1 MTSQQAE
8 RTRRATTKAP
18 PALDVVQQRRSRL
31 RDPLIIFQ
39 IYMVLL
45 IFSPSIY
52 IVQSLGAAGT
62 PAGIFGCVILII
74 WAVGRLTS
82 KRGRIGMTPLHWFV
96 AIFILS
102 VLLGFCAGMLR
113 PISALETSASLRGLI
128 STASGVGVMLFAA
141 DSLRTRELLE
151 EFLRFLVL
159 IGTVLALMGVIQF
172 LTGFNFIEALHLPGL
187 TANSEVAGLYQR
199 AGYPRVSATAIHSI
213 EFSAVVGMAL
223 PIAAHFAVSATR
235 RRWFRWTQLII
246 MLTALPLTIARSGA
260 IALIVGI
267 LFLLWIGSRRQRV
280 LIIALSVVAA
290 VAFRFIT
297 PGLLGTIRTLFT
309 GAGQD
314 ISISGRVDDFQA
326 VAAFVQQ
333 APFFGRGFQTF
344 IPTVYRTLDNQ
355 FLGTVVESG
364 LIGAAALALLFVGPI
379 VTSRS
384 SARRANDRGARNT
397 ALAIA
402 VSIGLALVLSL
413 TFDFFGFPMALG
425 MLSLIF
431 GASGALWR
439 VTRRTGA
446 HAHSPA
452 PWPPG
457 QPRRSGI
464 AVVAVVAVVSVALLV
479 AGVVAIRSAH
489 SDYEARGSVVL
500 VVQKGPDNN
509 TFDASTP
516 IIGISD
522 LVQFL
527 LQDRSTKEELASAGV
542 DDYSVALGSGS
553 LAPYTDIRGESNIVW
568 VAARAANPAL
578 ALRNAQI
585 VRSRLVSDL
594 SDLQLARG
602 IPESIKIVADHSFAD
617 AQVYERSINRPLAI
631 VGEVAFGALAILLL
645 VLALLRIPRSR
656 PSRSRTDAAGQAD
669 SGDASITAR

>member
-1 MTSQQAE
+1 METV
-8 RTRRATTKAP
+8 RVT
-18 PALDVVQQRRSRL
+18 PAGPSARSRL
-31 RDPLIIFQ
+31 RDPLIVFQ

-45 IFSPSIY
+45 IFSPSVY
-52 IVQSLGAAGT
+52 IIQPLGAAGT
-62 PAGIFGCVILII
+62 PAGIFGCVILVI
-74 WAVGRLTS
+74 WVVGRLTGP
-82 KRGRIGMTPLHWFV
+82 RERIGMTPLHWFV
-96 AIFILS
+96 GAFVLS
-102 VLLGFCAGMLR
+102 VLVAFCAGMLR
-113 PISALETSASLRGLI
+113 PISAVETSASLRGLI

-141 DSLRTRELLE
+141 DSLRTRAMLE
-151 EFLRFLVL
+151 AFLRFLVL
-159 IGTVLALMGVIQF
+159 VGTALALMGIIQF
-172 LTGFNFIEALHLPGL
+172 VTGFNFIEVLHLPGL

-199 AGYPRVSATAIHSI
+199 SGYPRVSATAIHSI

-235 RRWFRWTQLII
+235 RRWWHWTQLII

-260 IALIVGI
+260 IALVVGL

-280 LIIALSVVAA
+280 LILVLSAVAA

-333 APFFGRGFQTF
+333 APLFGRGFQTF

-364 LIGAAALALLFVGPI
+364 LIGAAALALLFLGPI
-379 VTSRS
+379 VTSLT
-384 SARRANDRGARNT
+384 SARRANNRPARDT
-397 ALAIA
+397 ALAIT

-413 TFDFFGFPMALG
+413 TFDFFGFPMAFG
-425 MLSLIF
+425 MLSLVF

-439 VTRRTGA
+439 VTRRSSA
-446 HAHSPA
+446 HAHLPEPPTPA
-452 PWPPG
+452 RLG
-457 QPRRSGI
+457 RSGI
-464 AVVAVVAVVSVALLV
+464 AVVAVVAVALLV

-489 SDYEARGSVVL
+489 SDYEAQGSVVL

-522 LVQFL
+522 LVLFL
-527 LQDRSTKEELASAGV
+527 LQDRSTKEELAASGV

-553 LAPYTDIRGESNIVW
+553 LAPYTDVRGESNIVW
-568 VAARAANPAL
+568 VSARAADPAL

-602 IPESIKIVADHSFAD
+602 IPKSIKIVADHSFAD
-617 AQVYERSINRPLAI
+617 AQVYERGVNRPLAI
-631 VGEVAFGALAILLL
+631 VGEVAVGALAILLL
-645 VLALLRIPRSR
+645 VLALLRLPPRR
-656 PSRSRTDAAGQAD
+656 PSRARRDAAGQAD
-669 SGDASITAR
+669 SDAASMTAE

>member
-1 MTSQQAE
+1 MTSQQAV
-8 RTRRATTKAP
+8 RTRRARTKAP
-18 PALDVVQQRRSRL
+18 PALDVMQQRRSRL

-52 IVQSLGAAGT
+52 IVQPLGAAGT

-74 WAVGRLTS
+74 WVVGRLTS

-151 EFLRFLVL
+151 AFLRFLVL
-159 IGTVLALMGVIQF
+159 IGTALALMGVIQF

-235 RRWFRWTQLII
+235 RRWWRWTQLII

-333 APFFGRGFQTF
+333 APLFGRGFQTF
-344 IPTVYRTLDNQ
+344 LPTVYRTLDNQ

-413 TFDFFGFPMALG
+413 TFDFFGFPMAFG
-425 MLSLIF
+425 MLGLVF

-439 VTRRTGA
+439 VTRRTDA

-452 PWPPG
+452 QRPPG
-457 QPRRSGI
+457 HLRRSGL
-464 AVVAVVAVVSVALLV
+464 AVVAVVSVALLV

-489 SDYEARGSVVL
+489 SDYEAQGSVVL

-509 TFDASTP
+509 TFDVATP

-527 LQDRSTKEELASAGV
+527 LQDRSTKEELAAAGV

-553 LAPYTDIRGESNIVW
+553 LAPYTDVRGESNIVW
-568 VAARAANPAL
+568 VAARAADPAL

-602 IPESIKIVADHSFAD
+602 IPKSIKIVADHSFAD
-617 AQVYERSINRPLAI
+617 AQVYERGINRPFAI

-645 VLALLRIPRSR
+645 VLALLRIPPRR

>member
-1 MTSQQAE
+1 MTSEQAE

-18 PALDVVQQRRSRL
+18 PALDVMQQRRLRL

-45 IFSPSIY
+45 IFCPSTY
-52 IVQSLGAAGT
+52 IVQPLGAAGT

-74 WAVGRLTS
+74 WVVGRLTS
-82 KRGRIGMTPLHWFV
+82 TRGRIGMTPLHWFV

-151 EFLRFLVL
+151 AFLRFLVL
-159 IGTVLALMGVIQF
+159 IGTALALMGVIQF

-213 EFSAVVGMAL
+213 EFSAAVGMAL

-235 RRWFRWTQLII
+235 HRWWRWTQLII

-260 IALIVGI
+260 IALIVGM

-364 LIGAAALALLFVGPI
+364 LIGVAALALLFVGPI

-413 TFDFFGFPMALG
+413 TFDFFGFPMAFG

-439 VTRRTGA
+439 VTRRLDA

-452 PWPPG
+452 PRPPG
-457 QPRRSGI
+457 PPRRSGI
-464 AVVAVVAVVSVALLV
+464 AVVAVVSVALLV
-479 AGVVAIRSAH
+479 AGVVTIRSAH

-568 VAARAANPAL
+568 VAARAATPAL

-602 IPESIKIVADHSFAD
+602 IPKSIKIVADHSFAD

-631 VGEVAFGALAILLL
+631 VGEVAFGALAIFLL
-645 VLALLRIPRSR
+645 VLALFRIPRSR
-656 PSRSRTDAAGQAD
+656 PSRSRTDATGQAD